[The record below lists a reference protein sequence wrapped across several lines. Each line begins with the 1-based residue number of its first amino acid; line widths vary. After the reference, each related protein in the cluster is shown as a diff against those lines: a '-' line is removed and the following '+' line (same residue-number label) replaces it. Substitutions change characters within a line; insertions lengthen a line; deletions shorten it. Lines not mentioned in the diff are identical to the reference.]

1 MQDKYVKAIEDE
13 LKGIIKKDSLYKSV
27 EIQERVKATQRALDI
42 INKYKKKDQKEREKA
57 GEKAERKQ
65 RVKSTMS

>member
-13 LKGIIKKDSLYKSV
+13 LKGIIKKDILYKSV

-57 GEKAERKQ
+57 ESKEQRAE
-65 RVKSTMS
+65 

>member
-13 LKGIIKKDSLYKSV
+13 LKGIIKKDILYKSV

-57 GEKAERKQ
+57 ESKEQ
-65 RVKSTMS
+65 RTE